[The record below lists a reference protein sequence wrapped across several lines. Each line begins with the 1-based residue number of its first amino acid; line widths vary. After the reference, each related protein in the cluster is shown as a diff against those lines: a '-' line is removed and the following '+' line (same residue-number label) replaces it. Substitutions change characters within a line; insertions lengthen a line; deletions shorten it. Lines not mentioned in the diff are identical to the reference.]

1 MLVRRGIFCGLGICA
16 ESGLIHWA
24 AGFRGKPARQLTS
37 VTSSLRKP
45 VLCWVVQ
52 VYFAG
57 PTCSLAWALCDLVE
71 YHGQQDI
78 NQNR

>member
-24 AGFRGKPARQLTS
+24 AGLRGKPARQLTS

-45 VLCWVVQ
+45 VYDGLFKSILLALQARWRGLC
-52 VYFAG
+52 A
-57 PTCSLAWALCDLVE
+57 
-71 YHGQQDI
+71 I
-78 NQNR
+78 

>member
-24 AGFRGKPARQLTS
+24 AGLRGKPARQLTS

-45 VLCWVVQ
+45 VYDGLFKSILLALHARRRGLC
-52 VYFAG
+52 A
-57 PTCSLAWALCDLVE
+57 
-71 YHGQQDI
+71 I
-78 NQNR
+78 

>member
-24 AGFRGKPARQLTS
+24 AGLRGKPARQLTS

-45 VLCWVVQ
+45 VYDGLFKSILLALHARWRRLC
-52 VYFAG
+52 G
-57 PTCSLAWALCDLVE
+57 
-71 YHGQQDI
+71 I
-78 NQNR
+78 

>member
-24 AGFRGKPARQLTS
+24 AGLRGKPARQLTS

-45 VLCWVVQ
+45 VYAGLFKSIFPALQARWRRLC
-52 VYFAG
+52 G
-57 PTCSLAWALCDLVE
+57 
-71 YHGQQDI
+71 I
-78 NQNR
+78 